1 MNDETVREQTTAEPD
16 IQSPDQSAA
25 ELIETLPLIPLEG
38 AVVFPHIVV
47 SLTLDE
53 LGVAAAEAAA
63 REGRYVLLVAR
74 RPDAPA
80 DAPLLSDCSKWGSW
94 PGSSSSGRC
103 PTAQVVW

>member
-1 MNDETVREQTTAEPD
+1 M
-16 IQSPDQSAA
+16 
-25 ELIETLPLIPLEG
+25 
-38 AVVFPHIVV
+38 VFPHIVV

-80 DAPLLSDCSKWGSW
+80 DAPITKRLFKVGVVARIEQFGTLPNGASGVVVRGLVRAELGEAIKPHPICAFDSPDGLMCSDA
-94 PGSSSSGRC
+94 P
-103 PTAQVVW
+103 